1 LCLFFF
7 GFLFA
12 FKANLAEIWIAS
24 LEFFGVELHVA
35 IIATYGVVFIVLTI
49 TWDHRVSVVA
59 HRTLNK
65 R

>member
-1 LCLFFF
+1 MCLFFF

-35 IIATYGVVFIVLTI
+35 IFATNCVVFIILTI
-49 TWDHRVSVVA
+49 TGDH
-59 HRTLNK
+59 
-65 R
+65 